1 MVYVNFIIFLI
12 FLLYFLKKREDI
24 INLYPLVLWTIAALA
39 AIFYSQSDIFRRFH
53 NFTLIPFLYLAILFL
68 LLFLSVKSEPLKT
81 VSKCKSP
88 ILLPII
94 WLIALTSYLPFME
107 LLYHF
112 ITSGVD
118 FSNIADVKDE
128 YTSGEYDPRNILTPL
143 SSKLFGFSAYS
154 WFISPILFFYYITV
168 DSTKTIYNKIIVCG
182 FIISYLNP
190 LLLGMTVGTR
200 GALLWPLL
208 YFLQIF
214 LFFRNVI
221 PLKAKRIINKSFL
234 CVAVGVMA
242 IFMAITIS
250 RFSSDQYS
258 DYALTDWVYR
268 YMGESFCNFNTE
280 CWYTRDVTLGKNCF
294 AFFSSIVGGDGQRDY
309 LMLERIT
316 GTRMNVY
323 NTLFGDL
330 LYDFGH
336 IPAII
341 FVLCLCYISSKL
353 RPRNGTFKLPHFL
366 LYSVCFY
373 VLLSGFLIW
382 PLITKAYSFWGTII
396 VSVLIFITQGSST
409 SKINKLCKYQ

>member
-39 AIFYSQSDIFRRFH
+39 AIFYSQSDIFRHIH
-53 NFTLIPFLYLAILFL
+53 NFTLIPFLYLASLFL
-68 LLFLSVKSEPLKT
+68 MLYLSVKSQPLES
-81 VSKCKSP
+81 VSICTSP
-88 ILLPII
+88 LLLPIM
-94 WLIALTSYLPFME
+94 WLIAFTSYIPFVE
-107 LLYHF
+107 ISYHF
-112 ITSGVD
+112 IASGVD
-118 FSNIADVKDE
+118 FSNIADVKNE
-128 YTSGEYDPRNILTPL
+128 YVTGEYDPRTILTPI
-143 SSKLFGFSAYS
+143 SSKLFAFSAYS

-168 DSTKTIYNKIIVCG
+168 NSTKTVYDKIMVGG
-182 FIISYLNP
+182 FIISFMNP

-200 GALLWPLL
+200 GALLWALL

-214 LFFRNVI
+214 LFFRKVI
-221 PLKAKRIINKSFL
+221 PLGTKKIINRAFL
-234 CVAVGVMA
+234 LVAIGIMGVFA
-242 IFMAITIS
+242 VITIS

-258 DYALTDWVYR
+258 DFTLSDWIFR

-280 CWYTRDVTLGKNCF
+280 CWYTKDITLGKNCF

-336 IPAII
+336 IFAIF
-341 FVLCLCYISSKL
+341 FVLCLCYISFKL
-353 RPRNGTFKLPHFL
+353 RPSYGEFKLPNFF

-373 VLLSGFLIW
+373 ILLCGFLIW
-382 PLITKAYSFWGTII
+382 PLITKVYSFWGTII
-396 VSVLIFITQGSST
+396 VSFCIYITQGLSISEDE
-409 SKINKLCKYQ
+409 

>member
-1 MVYVNFIIFLI
+1 MIYVNFIIFLGFSI
-12 FLLYFLKKREDI
+12 YFIKKHEDI
-24 INLYPLVLWTIAALA
+24 INLYPLALWTIAALA
-39 AIFYSQSDIFRRFH
+39 SIFYSQSVIFRQFH
-53 NFTLIPFLYLAILFL
+53 DFTLVPFLYLAILFL
-68 LLFLSVKSEPLKT
+68 LLFLCVKSEPLKT
-81 VSKCKSP
+81 ISKCKSP
-88 ILLPII
+88 VL
-94 WLIALTSYLPFME
+94 LPFMWIIAFTSYIPFAE
-107 LLYHF
+107 ILYHF
-112 ITSGVD
+112 VSSGVD
-118 FSNIADVKDE
+118 FGNIADIKNE
-128 YTSGEYDPRNILTPL
+128 YTSGEYDSRNILTPL
-143 SSKLFGFSAYS
+143 SSKLFAFSAYS

-168 DSTKTIYNKIIVCG
+168 NPIKTTYNKLMIVG

-200 GALLWPLL
+200 GALLWALL

-214 LFFRNVI
+214 LFFRKVI
-221 PLKAKRIINKSFL
+221 PSKAKKIINRSFL
-234 CVAVGVMA
+234 CAAVGIIA
-242 IFMAITIS
+242 IFMVITIS

-258 DYALTDWVYR
+258 DFALTDWIYR

-280 CWYTRDVTLGKNCF
+280 CWYTKGITLGKNCF

-309 LMLERIT
+309 LALERIT

-336 IPAII
+336 IFAAI

-353 RPRNGTFKLPHFL
+353 RPRNGNFVLPNFF

-373 VLLSGFLIW
+373 ILLSGFLIW

-396 VSVLIFITQGSST
+396 VSICIYLSQIFST
-409 SKINKLCKYQ
+409 IKIK